1 MMCLTKYEWQNF
13 WILFVN
19 FSNLSLVFSCS
30 RYLKYD
36 YYSYSLEFNITKYED
51 SLGLYGVF

>member
-30 RYLKYD
+30 RYLTYD
-36 YYSYSLEFNITKYED
+36 YYSYSLEYNITKYED
-51 SLGLYGVF
+51 SLGLYEVF